1 MKNSPEECC
10 VRLLGVDIDSV
21 TESDLLERIYAL
33 AHTDGKTI
41 VAHTNVHS
49 LNIAYHDKLF
59 RSFFQMSTINF
70 CDGAGVILGARLLS
84 RRILERITYAD
95 FMWHLAAFSSKKE
108 MSMYFVGSLPG
119 VAEKAKQKLKDKY
132 PSLKILGTQHGYF
145 SKCLGHHENIE
156 VVANINSAKPDLLIV
171 GMGMPIQEHWVLEN
185 FERLDVKIILTGGAV
200 FDYISGVAPR
210 APKWMTD
217 HGLEWLG
224 RMLIEPRRLWKRY
237 LIGNPLFFWRIFIHH
252 FLKVPLSK

>member
-1 MKNSPEECC
+1 MMNSPQECC

-21 TESDLLERIYAL
+21 TESDLMERIYAL
-33 AHTDGKTI
+33 TRTDGKTI
-41 VAHTNVHS
+41 VAHTNIHS
-49 LNIAYHDKLF
+49 LNIAYHDKRF
-59 RSFFQMSTINF
+59 RSFFEKSTINF
-70 CDGAGVILGARLLS
+70 CDGAGVILGARLLN

-119 VAEKAKQKLKDKY
+119 VSEKAKQKLKEKY

-145 SKCLGHHENIE
+145 SKFLGLHENME

-171 GMGMPIQEHWVLEN
+171 GMGMPIQEHWIMEN
-185 FERLDVKIILTGGAV
+185 FDRLDVKVILTGGAV
-200 FDYISGVAPR
+200 FDYISGMVPR
-210 APKWMTD
+210 APKWMTG

-224 RMLIEPRRLWKRY
+224 RLVFEPRRLWQRY
-237 LIGNPLFFWRIFIHH
+237 LIGNPLFYWRIFLHH
-252 FLKVPLSK
+252 ILHYPLPV